1 MAAASRDRAQSFAD
15 QWPREEGV
23 LLMELPVSPKYYA
36 RQGTWSRMKGEG
48 LILDSTY
55 E

>member
-1 MAAASRDRAQSFAD
+1 MAAASRDRAQSAG
-15 QWPREEGV
+15 QGPREEGA

-36 RQGTWSRMKGEG
+36 RQGTWTRMKGKG